1 MQMENNKS
9 VSSVSDKIKEVIKSR
24 NFLISAIALVIGS
37 LAGFFYYYFGIA
49 GSNKEIVITDAVYSI
64 IWGGLLGLFVVNSPC
79 SRGRC

>member
-1 MQMENNKS
+1 MEKLDSNSEISTTSK
-9 VSSVSDKIKEVIKSR
+9 VKDFLTSR
-24 NFLISAIALVIGS
+24 NFKISVIALVIGS

-49 GSNKEIVITDAVYSI
+49 GPGKEIVASEAAYSV